1 MNIAVC
7 GSAVGPDPSIRQ
19 KAREIGRLLAEKNHI
34 LVCGGTTGYPDE
46 ALKGAL
52 EENGKAICFSPA
64 KNKPEHIQV
73 YHFPF
78 YPAAEYV
85 FTGKGIPGRNQ
96 PIIEASDS
104 VIIIGG
110 QIGTLNEFT
119 LAFVMKK
126 PMFVLKNSGGVVG
139 LLPEITGVCKKGGE
153 QIITFED
160 LGELKQMIP
169 RFN

>member
-1 MNIAVC
+1 MNIGVC
-7 GSAVGPDPSIRQ
+7 GSAVGPDHSIRQ
-19 KAREIGRLLAEKNHI
+19 KAREIGHLLAQQGHT

-52 EENGKAICFSPA
+52 EGNGKSICFSPA
-64 KNKPEHIQV
+64 KDKPGHIQV

-78 YPAAEYV
+78 YPSSEYV

-96 PIIEASDS
+96 SIIEASDS

-126 PMFVLKNSGGVVG
+126 PIFIFKDSGGVVR
-139 LLPEITGVCKKGGE
+139 LLPQIIEVCKKGGE
-153 QIITFED
+153 QIVTFGNLE
-160 LGELKQMIP
+160 ELRQAIS
-169 RFN
+169 NQ